1 MATKVTLG
9 LLASALVFTMF
20 AAHQAWDEPDCYA
33 EKELVLRKCRFTIKV
48 PGDYVRPNPSCRVAV
63 DHADMACICRILTI
77 EEESTV
83 SISKIL
89 RLARDC
95 DQPVPAGSRYGS
107 FTVPAPLSSSPPG
120 RINIGVASLN
130 ILSLVMAS

>member
-20 AAHQAWDEPDCYA
+20 AAHQAWGEPDCYA
-33 EKELVLRKCRFTIKV
+33 EKELVLRKCRFTIKI

-63 DHADMACICRILTI
+63 DHADMACICHILTI

-89 RLARDC
+89 RLAATVTSQCQQEADAEVLLFQR
-95 DQPVPAGSRYGS
+95 RYRHRHQKELIS
-107 FTVPAPLSSSPPG
+107 A
-120 RINIGVASLN
+120 
-130 ILSLVMAS
+130 